1 MQNTNG
7 VPENVLYTASS
18 LPKCLTCVQKSRRLF
33 LGQEGYLAQSCSRFA
48 AGGMKTFMG
57 MLDKRYEGKT
67 FLLKD
72 ITIADLAVLC
82 LVAMIACGD
91 WDYVPDR
98 HAIWK
103 HQA

>member
-1 MQNTNG
+1 
-7 VPENVLYTASS
+7 
-18 LPKCLTCVQKSRRLF
+18 
-33 LGQEGYLAQSCSRFA
+33 
-48 AGGMKTFMG
+48 MKTFMG